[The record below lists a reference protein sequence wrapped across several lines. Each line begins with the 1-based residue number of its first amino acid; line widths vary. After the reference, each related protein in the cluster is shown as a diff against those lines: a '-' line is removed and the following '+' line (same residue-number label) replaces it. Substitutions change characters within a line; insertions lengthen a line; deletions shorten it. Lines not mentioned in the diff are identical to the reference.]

1 MVPIPWER
9 VSQALPVFLQQAE
22 AHDLRFHEI
31 TDGRDADEVVLS
43 MEGGPYQEYFYICLP
58 TGGGNGGGSGATA
71 TTTGVRRFVYVHEG
85 VVTIDDNHGHGNGR
99 GHGHGGGQKERFPMQ
114 FGTTVAAHVLGR
126 PERANWKNC
135 LQSEE
140 QETALAEA
148 FRTAFEPFDFTL
160 SQ

>member
-1 MVPIPWER
+1 VVPIPWER

-58 TGGGNGGGSGATA
+58 TGGGNGGGSGAAA

-85 VVTIDDNHGHGNGR
+85 VVTIDDNHGNGR